1 MSNQICK
8 CSIRDLKRKIR
19 LLCNLS
25 PISARTQSLLLIW
38 ERTPFLMRHTALSTR
53 STSTHIGTH
62 RGHSLTENFV
72 LGSTSLLREA
82 PTTPRQA
89 EQRQP
94 QSGTHVGA
102 QVKPLVSLTHPPAV
116 CDVAVCLCVSVSV
129 CLELLLF
136 RFPGWMI
143 ITTRSKETSLLCLRG
158 ASLTGEGGKNTAAL
172 LRKEGNERRII
183 FHRALCVCVCACVCE
198 QKRGLWG
205 WEWGKLLPVLTY

>member
-1 MSNQICK
+1 
-8 CSIRDLKRKIR
+8 
-19 LLCNLS
+19 
-25 PISARTQSLLLIW
+25 
-38 ERTPFLMRHTALSTR
+38 MRHTVLSTR

-62 RGHSLTENFV
+62 REHSLTENFV
-72 LGSTSLLREA
+72 LGSTSLLRGA

-94 QSGTHVGA
+94 QSWTHVGV

-136 RFPGWMI
+136 RSPGWMI

-158 ASLTGEGGKNTAAL
+158 ASLTGEGGKNRVQRRVRIVAL

-183 FHRALCVCVCACVCE
+183 FHRALCVCVCARARAE
-198 QKRGLWG
+198 TW
-205 WEWGKLLPVLTY
+205 PVGVGMGEVIACFDILGPQSLTHD